1 MESEQTVNLSS
12 LNVTLQVRNNPR
24 RRGIS
29 ISRLVVV
36 HVNGDVSNIVLVSVH
51 SVIQAVSI
59 VVNKSSS
66 VNTASAST
74 STLQVSVILCSIVSL
89 VAFKFIRNGIR
100 GVICVIIASLAV
112 RISELLYSVYLT
124 DFHIL

>member
-29 ISRLVVV
+29 VSRLVVV
-36 HVNGDVSNIVLVSVH
+36 HVNGDVSNIVFVSVH

-74 STLQVSVILCSIVSL
+74 STLQVSVILCGIVSIVTATEGS
-89 VAFKFIRNGIR
+89 
-100 GVICVIIASLAV
+100 
-112 RISELLYSVYLT
+112 
-124 DFHIL
+124 